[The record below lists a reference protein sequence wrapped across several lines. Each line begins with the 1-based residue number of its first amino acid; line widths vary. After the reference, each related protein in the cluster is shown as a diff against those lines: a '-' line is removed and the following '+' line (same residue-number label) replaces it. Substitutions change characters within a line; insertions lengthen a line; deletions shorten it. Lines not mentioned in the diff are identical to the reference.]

1 MDVLTERVV
10 KLSHIHDVY
19 DSDNKFAIDGIS
31 RAIKNNSTSK
41 TIVMQ
46 FDHNSEVF
54 TFELPR
60 YIEGHDMTKCNRV
73 EVHYLNIDTIT
84 KQENEGI
91 YLVNDL
97 TINADDETKLTCSWL
112 ISQSATQLVG
122 NLNFLLR
129 FICLTDDVIDYVW
142 NTAIF
147 SGIYVSKGIY
157 NSDIVA
163 EQYIDT
169 IKAWENRLKVV
180 ENSIGSSG
188 ISPIIKITP
197 ITGGHKVE
205 ITDAEGT
212 KIFNVL
218 NGTNGTNGVN
228 GADGISPTVSV
239 SEITNGHRV
248 VITDINST
256 QTFDVMDGSNGING
270 TDGKDGT
277 NGSNGV
283 DGVSPTLSV
292 EAITGGHRVTITD
305 VNGTQSFNV
314 MDGRDGQNG
323 ADGSGVTEDRVLE
336 LINTQLGVVENGTY

>member
-60 YIEGHDMTKCNRV
+60 YIEGHDMSECDRV
-73 EVHYLNIDTIT
+73 EVHYLNIDSLT

-91 YLVNDL
+91 YLVDDL
-97 TINADDETKLTCSWL
+97 KVNTDDETKLTCSWL
-112 ISQSATQLVG
+112 ISQGATQLVG

-169 IKAWENRLKVV
+169 IRAWENRLKVV

-188 ISPIIKITP
+188 ISPIISVTE
-197 ITGGHKVE
+197 ITGGYKVE
-205 ITDAEGT
+205 IVDAEGT
-212 KIFNVL
+212 KTFNVL
-218 NGTNGTNGVN
+218 NGTNGL
-228 GADGISPTVSV
+228 
-239 SEITNGHRV
+239 
-248 VITDINST
+248 
-256 QTFDVMDGSNGING
+256 
-270 TDGKDGT
+270 DGT
-277 NGSNGV
+277 
-283 DGVSPTLSV
+283 DGVSPTITV

-305 VNGTQSFNV
+305 VNGTQSFDV
-314 MDGRDGQNG
+314 MDGRDGQDGQNG
-323 ADGSGVTEDRVLE
+323 VDGSGVTEDRVLE
-336 LINTQLGVVENGTY
+336 LINTQLGVIENGTY

>member
-19 DSDNKFAIDGIS
+19 DTDNKFIVDGINRS
-31 RAIKNNSTSK
+31 IKNVSSSK
-41 TIVMQ
+41 TTVMQ

-54 TFELPR
+54 TFEVPR
-60 YIEGHDMTKCNRV
+60 YIEGHDMSECNRV
-73 EVHYLNIDTIT
+73 EVHYLNIDTVT

-97 TINADDETKLTCSWL
+97 TVNTDDENKLTCSWT

-188 ISPIIKITP
+188 ISPIITITP
-197 ITGGHKVE
+197 ITGGNKVE

-212 KIFNVL
+212 KVFNVL
-218 NGTNGTNGVN
+218 NGTNGVN
-228 GADGISPTVSV
+228 GYTPVKGVDY
-239 SEITNGHRV
+239 
-248 VITDINST
+248 
-256 QTFDVMDGSNGING
+256 FDGS
-270 TDGKDGT
+270 DGT
-277 NGSNGV
+277 NGT

-292 EAITGGHRVTITD
+292 AEITGGHRVSITD
-305 VNGTQSFNV
+305 VNGTQTFDV

-323 ADGSGVTEDRVLE
+323 VDGSGVTEDRVLE
-336 LINTQLGVVENGTY
+336 LINTQLGVIENGTY

>member
-10 KLSHIHDVY
+10 KLSHIHTVS
-19 DSDNKFAIDGIS
+19 DSDNKFVVDAIS
-31 RAIKNNSTSK
+31 RVIKNASSSK
-41 TIVMQ
+41 TTVMQ

-54 TFELPR
+54 TFEVPR
-60 YIEGHDMTKCNRV
+60 YIEGHDMSECNRV
-73 EVHYLNIDTIT
+73 EVHYLNIDTAT
-84 KQENEGI
+84 KEENEGI

-97 TINADDETKLTCSWL
+97 KVNTDDETKLTCSWV
-112 ISQSATQLVG
+112 ISQNATQLVG

-147 SGIYVSKGIY
+147 SGIYISKGIY

-169 IKAWENRLKVV
+169 IRAWENRLAVV

-188 ISPIIKITP
+188 ISPIITVTE
-197 ITGGHKVE
+197 ITGGNKVE

-212 KIFNVL
+212 KIFNVMH
-218 NGTNGTNGVN
+218 GTNGV
-228 GADGISPTVSV
+228 DGYTPVKGV
-239 SEITNGHRV
+239 
-248 VITDINST
+248 DY
-256 QTFDVMDGSNGING
+256 FDGS
-270 TDGKDGT
+270 DGT

-283 DGVSPTLSV
+283 SPTLSV
-292 EAITGGHRVTITD
+292 AEITGGHRVTITD
-305 VNGTQSFNV
+305 VNGTQSFDV
-314 MDGRDGQNG
+314 MDGQDGRDGQNG

-336 LINTQLGVVENGTY
+336 LINTQLGVIENGTY

>member
-19 DSDNKFAIDGIS
+19 DTDNKFIVDGVS
-31 RAIKNNSTSK
+31 RSIKNASTSK
-41 TIVMQ
+41 TMVMQ

-54 TFELPR
+54 TFEVPR
-60 YIEGHDMTKCNRV
+60 YIEGHDMSECNRV
-73 EVHYLNIDTIT
+73 EVHYLNIDTVT

-97 TINADDETKLTCSWL
+97 TVNADDENKLTCSWL

-122 NLNFLLR
+122 SLNFLLR

-142 NTAIF
+142 NTSIF
-147 SGIYVSKGIY
+147 TGIYVSKGIY

-188 ISPIIKITP
+188 ISPIIKVTP
-197 ITGGHKVE
+197 ITNGNKVE

-212 KIFNVL
+212 KVFNVL
-218 NGTNGTNGVN
+218 NGTNGVNGYTPVKGVDYFDGSDGTNGSD
-228 GADGISPTVSV
+228 GADGVSPTLSV
-239 SEITNGHRV
+239 AEITGGHRV
-248 VITDINST
+248 SITDVNGT
-256 QTFDVMDGSNGING
+256 QTFDVMDG
-270 TDGKDGT
+270 
-277 NGSNGV
+277 
-283 DGVSPTLSV
+283 
-292 EAITGGHRVTITD
+292 
-305 VNGTQSFNV
+305 Q
-314 MDGRDGQNG
+314 DGQNG
-323 ADGSGVTEDRVLE
+323 VDGSGVTEERVLE
-336 LINTQLGVVENGTY
+336 LINTQLGVIENGTY

>member
-19 DSDNKFAIDGIS
+19 DTDNKFIVDGVS
-31 RAIKNNSTSK
+31 RSIKNASTSK
-41 TIVMQ
+41 TMVMQ

-54 TFELPR
+54 TFEVPR
-60 YIEGHDMTKCNRV
+60 YIEGHDMSECNRV
-73 EVHYLNIDTIT
+73 EVHYLNIDTVT

-97 TINADDETKLTCSWL
+97 TVNSEDETKLTCSWL
-112 ISQSATQLVG
+112 ISQNATQLIG

-188 ISPIIKITP
+188 ISPIITITP
-197 ITGGHKVE
+197 ITNGNKVE

-212 KIFNVL
+212 KVFNVL
-218 NGTNGTNGVN
+218 NGTNGVN
-228 GADGISPTVSV
+228 GYTPVKGVDY
-239 SEITNGHRV
+239 
-248 VITDINST
+248 
-256 QTFDVMDGSNGING
+256 FDGS
-270 TDGKDGT
+270 DGT
-277 NGSNGV
+277 NGT

-292 EAITGGHRVTITD
+292 AEITCGHRVSITD
-305 VNGTQSFNV
+305 VNGTQSFDV

-323 ADGSGVTEDRVLE
+323 ADGTSGVTEDRVLE
-336 LINTQLGVVENGTY
+336 LINTQLGVIENGTY

>member
-19 DSDNKFAIDGIS
+19 DTDNKFIVDGVS
-31 RAIKNNSTSK
+31 RSIKNASTSK
-41 TIVMQ
+41 TMVMQ

-54 TFELPR
+54 TFEVPR
-60 YIEGHDMTKCNRV
+60 YIEGHDMSECNRV
-73 EVHYLNIDTIT
+73 EVHYLNIDTVT

-97 TINADDETKLTCSWL
+97 TVNADDENKLTCSWL

-188 ISPIIKITP
+188 ISPIITITP
-197 ITGGHKVE
+197 ITNGNKVE

-212 KIFNVL
+212 KVFNVL
-218 NGTNGTNGVN
+218 NGTNGVN
-228 GADGISPTVSV
+228 GYTPVKGVDY
-239 SEITNGHRV
+239 
-248 VITDINST
+248 
-256 QTFDVMDGSNGING
+256 FDGS
-270 TDGKDGT
+270 DGT
-277 NGSNGV
+277 NGTNGT

-292 EAITGGHRVTITD
+292 AEITGGHRVSITD
-305 VNGTQSFNV
+305 VNGTQTFDI

-323 ADGSGVTEDRVLE
+323 ADGSGVTEERVLE
-336 LINTQLGVVENGTY
+336 LINTQLGVIENGTY

>member
-1 MDVLTERVV
+1 M
-10 KLSHIHDVY
+10 SHTHNVY
-19 DSDNKFAIDGIS
+19 DSDNKFIVDSIS
-31 RAIKNNSTSK
+31 RAIKNASTSK

-60 YIEGHDMTKCNRV
+60 YIEGHDMTECNRV
-73 EVHYLNIDTIT
+73 EVHYLNIDAVT
-84 KQENEGI
+84 KEEKEGI

-97 TINADDETKLTCSWL
+97 TINAEDETKLTCSWT

-188 ISPIIKITP
+188 ISPIIKVTP
-197 ITGGHKVE
+197 ITNGNKVE
-205 ITDAEGT
+205 IVDAEGT
-212 KIFNVL
+212 KVFNVL
-218 NGTNGTNGVN
+218 NGTNGL
-228 GADGISPTVSV
+228 
-239 SEITNGHRV
+239 
-248 VITDINST
+248 
-256 QTFDVMDGSNGING
+256 
-270 TDGKDGT
+270 
-277 NGSNGV
+277 
-283 DGVSPTLSV
+283 DGVSPTLAV
-292 EAITGGHRVTITD
+292 EEITGGHKVTITD
-305 VNGTQSFNV
+305 VNGTQTFNV
-314 MDGRDGQNG
+314 MDGQ
-323 ADGSGVTEDRVLE
+323 DGSGVTEDRVLE
-336 LINTQLGVVENGTY
+336 LINTQLGVIENGSY

>member
-1 MDVLTERVV
+1 M
-10 KLSHIHDVY
+10 SHIHDVY
-19 DSDNKFAIDGIS
+19 DTDNKFIVDGVS
-31 RAIKNNSTSK
+31 RSIKNASTSK
-41 TIVMQ
+41 TMVMQ

-54 TFELPR
+54 TFEVPR
-60 YIEGHDMTKCNRV
+60 YIEGHDMSECNRV
-73 EVHYLNIDTIT
+73 EVHYLNIDTVT

-91 YLVNDL
+91 YLVDDL
-97 TINADDETKLTCSWL
+97 KVNTDDENKLTCSWL
-112 ISQSATQLVG
+112 ISQNATQLVG

-163 EQYIDT
+163 EQYIDK

-188 ISPIIKITP
+188 ISPIITITP
-197 ITGGHKVE
+197 ITNGNKVE

-212 KIFNVL
+212 KVFNVL
-218 NGTNGTNGVN
+218 NGTNGVN
-228 GADGISPTVSV
+228 GYTPVKGVDY
-239 SEITNGHRV
+239 
-248 VITDINST
+248 
-256 QTFDVMDGSNGING
+256 FDGS
-270 TDGKDGT
+270 DGT
-277 NGSNGV
+277 NGT

-292 EAITGGHRVTITD
+292 AEITGGHRVSITD
-305 VNGTQSFNV
+305 VNGTQTFDV

-323 ADGSGVTEDRVLE
+323 VDGSGVTEDRVLE
-336 LINTQLGVVENGTY
+336 LINTQLGVIENGTY

>member
-1 MDVLTERVV
+1 MV
-10 KLSHIHDVY
+10 KLSHIHNVY

-73 EVHYLNIDTIT
+73 EVHYLNIDTAT
-84 KQENEGI
+84 KEEHEGI

-97 TINADDETKLTCSWL
+97 TINTDDENKLTCSWL
-112 ISQSATQLVG
+112 ISQSATRLVG
-122 NLNFLLR
+122 SLNFLLR

-142 NTAIF
+142 NTSIF
-147 SGIYVSKGIY
+147 TGIYVSKGIY

-188 ISPIIKITP
+188 ISPIIKVTP
-197 ITGGHKVE
+197 ITGGNKVE
-205 ITDAEGT
+205 VVDAEGT
-212 KIFNVL
+212 KVFKVL
-218 NGTNGTNGVN
+218 NGTNGT
-228 GADGISPTVSV
+228 
-239 SEITNGHRV
+239 
-248 VITDINST
+248 
-256 QTFDVMDGSNGING
+256 
-270 TDGKDGT
+270 
-277 NGSNGV
+277 NGV

-314 MDGRDGQNG
+314 MDGQNG

-336 LINTQLGVVENGTY
+336 LINTQLGVIENGTY